1 MHQPVMV
8 SEVVRIFDSIPSGV
22 LVDATCGGG
31 GHSLAIW
38 RQRPDLE
45 ILGLDR
51 DSEALERTAQA
62 FGRSGGAIR
71 LRQANSDQLSRE
83 LRELSIT
90 GIVGFLMDL
99 GVSSQQLDTDARG
112 FSFHNPGPLD
122 MRMDAGSQLSAQEVV
137 NSYSQSRLTDILRRY
152 GQERF
157 AKRIAAA
164 IVRQRPIA
172 DTGQLAQVITAAIP
186 ARYRRTGKHP
196 ARRSF
201 QAIRIE
207 VNQELEILERTIP
220 QAIAALK
227 ECGRGVFISYHSG
240 EDIIVKRQLR
250 LAETG
255 GCECPPQLPCQC
267 GAVQSIKLLHRKA
280 KVPAAGEVAGNFRAR
295 SARLRSFEK
304 LGSGSTKDLLPG
316 SLPGSLP
323 DLLPGQGDDR

>member
-8 SEVVRIFDSIPSGV
+8 DEVVRIFDCVPSGV

-38 RQRPDLE
+38 RQRPDLR

-51 DSEALERTAQA
+51 DSEALERTAQT
-62 FGRSGGAIR
+62 FGRSGGDIE
-71 LRQANSDQLSRE
+71 LRQADSDQLSRE
-83 LRELSIT
+83 LRQLGIA

-112 FSFHNPGPLD
+112 FSYRNLGPLD
-122 MRMDAGSQLSAQEVV
+122 MRMDTASQLSAQEVV
-137 NSYSQSRLTDILRRY
+137 NSYGQAQLAEVLRRY

-157 AKRIAAA
+157 AQRIAAA
-164 IVRQRPIA
+164 IVKQRPIA
-172 DTGQLAQVITAAIP
+172 DTVQLARVITAAIP

-220 QAIAALK
+220 QAIAALEK
-227 ECGRGVFISYHSG
+227 SGRGVFISYHSG
-240 EDIIVKRQLR
+240 EDVIVKQQLR

-255 GCECPPQLPCQC
+255 GCQCPPQLPCQC
-267 GAVQSIKLLHRKA
+267 GAARSIKLLHRKA
-280 KVPAAGEVAGNFRAR
+280 RTPQAGEIAGNFRAR
-295 SARLRSFEK
+295 SAKLRSFEK
-304 LGSGSTKDLLPG
+304 LVSGSVAGQPADQVAGQPM
-316 SLPGSLP
+316 
-323 DLLPGQGDDR
+323 GQGDER